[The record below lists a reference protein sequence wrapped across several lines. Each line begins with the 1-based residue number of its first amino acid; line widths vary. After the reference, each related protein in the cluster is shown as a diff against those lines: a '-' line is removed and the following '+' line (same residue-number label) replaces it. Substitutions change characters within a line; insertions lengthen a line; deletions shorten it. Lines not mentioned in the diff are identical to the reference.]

1 MSDEGD
7 PFFFEYLL
15 NNVPLVPLLDAARKL
30 DGVEF
35 LHGTRQQMMTFSF
48 VKGEPALRA
57 CLEWAA
63 AFDLEDV
70 RQALGEQQLAAIRA
84 WTCTP
89 LCYILCFK
97 LRSPGR
103 SFASVERVLPYAR
116 LMFEGLHALPERYIF
131 QDGTLYRAETGAT
144 KTWDSRMYPG
154 GTFGFYA
161 PTSFSRDPAVL
172 KNFKDDAGV
181 RTVFILHGASGWI
194 LDDFSGYTEKEVLVE
209 SVCFVE
215 VIAAEKFDGSHRDV
229 LMGEI
234 KQGLHRVEGRVRP
247 GVELLEGS
255 KVKKHEAESYRK
267 WQEEQQRKLDEK
279 AEVMTGLEFDPFT
292 DEEWLAK
299 GKVVPKKDKERKMS
313 LLGKGAFMSTFRK
326 KGKLSAISK
335 DVRRYAVKVVEREN
349 MESLGITEN
358 DVRQEART
366 LGLMRHKHVTRYY
379 GWEESDEEFGIV
391 MEIAQGGSLRDLIK
405 NMGTGIAVE
414 TGELLEIMLQMS
426 SAMEY
431 IHMQGIVHRD
441 IKADNILLAHPR
453 GDGPLCIK
461 VSDFGVATV
470 LSTVAGSAALLSNRG
485 TEIYYAPERGN
496 QQAYGAKAD
505 MWALGMVLIELV
517 TLSQINKGLW
527 HSGSEVSERRDKVLQ
542 QVATKDE
549 ALGKLAKDLLHMDKD
564 CRISAPALHTEL
576 RVLVRSRKADTVPA
590 SGTPAAPSKDSGFF
604 NLADLAVKLVK
615 PEAVH
620 DVLAEVHAL
629 LQQPTADPD
638 ALKELKQLYHWL
650 GRHIPVLKNP
660 PVDMLKTVVQLASQ
674 EPAGS
679 RLLKEA
685 EAALQKAHTLQQE
698 VIEWANKPAAP
709 LPCVMEIREHSD
721 GVYAVAVS
729 PNGKWIAS
737 GSSDNTV
744 KVVEVETGRV
754 VHTLKGHR

>member
-15 NNVPLVPLLDAARKL
+15 NSVSLVPLLDAAREL

-35 LHGTRQQMMTFSF
+35 LHGTRQQMMQFSF

-63 AFDLEDV
+63 TCDLEDV
-70 RQALGEQQLAAIRA
+70 QKALGEQQLAAIRA

-97 LRSPGR
+97 LRSPSR
-103 SFASVERVLPYAR
+103 TLASVKRVLPYAR

-131 QDGTLYRAETGAT
+131 QDGTLYRAETGAM
-144 KTWDSRMYPG
+144 KTWDSKMYPG
-154 GTFGFYA
+154 GSFGFYA

-172 KNFKDDAGV
+172 KNFKEEEV

-194 LDDFSGYTEKEVLVE
+194 LDDFSGYTEQEVLVE

-215 VIAAEKFDGSHRDV
+215 VIAAEKFDATHRDV

-255 KVKKHEAESYRK
+255 QVKKYENESYRK
-267 WQEEQQRKLDEK
+267 WQEEQQRKLDGK

-292 DEEWLAK
+292 DEEWVAK
-299 GKVVPKKDKERKMS
+299 GKMVPKKDKERKMS

-335 DVRRYAVKVVEREN
+335 DVRRFAVKVVEREN
-349 MESLGITEN
+349 MESLGITEK

-379 GWEESDEEFGIV
+379 GWEESEEEFGIV
-391 MEIAQGGSLRDLIK
+391 MEIAQGGSLRDWTK
-405 NMGTGIAVE
+405 KRATGIPVK
-414 TGELLEIMLQMS
+414 TGELLDIMLQMS

-441 IKADNILLAHPR
+441 IKADNILLAHPE
-453 GDGPLCIK
+453 GDGPLCVK
-461 VSDFGVATV
+461 VADFGVATV

-485 TEIYYAPERGN
+485 TEVYYAPERGN
-496 QQAYGAKAD
+496 QGAYGAKAD

-527 HSGSEVSERRDKVLQ
+527 HSGSEVSERRGKVLQ

-564 CRISAPALHTEL
+564 CRLSAPALHTEL
-576 RVLVRSRKADTVPA
+576 RVLVRSRKADTAPA
-590 SGTPAAPSKDSGFF
+590 CGTPAAPSRDNGIF
-604 NLADLAVKLVK
+604 NLADLAVKLVE

-620 DVLAEVHAL
+620 NVLAEVHTL
-629 LQQPTADPD
+629 SQQRAADPD
-638 ALKELKQLYHWL
+638 ALKDLQQLHHWL

-679 RLLKEA
+679 RLLQEA
-685 EAALQKAHTLQQE
+685 EAALQKAQTLQQE
-698 VIEWANKPAAP
+698 VIEWANKPAAQ
-709 LPCVMEIREHSD
+709 LPCVMEIREHSES
-721 GVYAVAVS
+721 VFAVAVS
-729 PNGKWIAS
+729 PDGKWIAS
-737 GSSDNTV
+737 GSADKTV
-744 KVVEVETGRV
+744 KVVEVDTGRV
-754 VHTLKGHR
+754 VHTLEGHR